1 MSENRITDP
10 DVLLQQELDAMAAE
24 VPDMPAS
31 FRNGWREAVREDA
44 RMRAEAEAARPAA
57 QDRPTPAA
65 GPAGADRPTVTEFPT
80 AAARPAGTD
89 RPAAAHP
96 AAGRLLRTRRWV
108 PWVCAAAMMVF
119 LVGGTMLTR
128 NTLSPR
134 LHASHTAAPTALAGK
149 NAPPAEQLFE
159 QELAE
164 EAREA
169 EEAAPDDMVLVPA
182 GAGDKLQHPVFNQ
195 VPAEDAPGEDTPVED
210 TPVEDTWQ
218 ADEKLQLLLAPNGT
232 GAPAA
237 DLMEGSVEAEG
248 DAEVAAV
255 PSSRDAEKREAPGLR
270 SRILDF
276 LEDMGAFVLAAL
288 PYLAGAAVLAA
299 GIILFRRR
307 K

>member
-1 MSENRITDP
+1 
-10 DVLLQQELDAMAAE
+10 
-24 VPDMPAS
+24 
-31 FRNGWREAVREDA
+31 
-44 RMRAEAEAARPAA
+44 
-57 QDRPTPAA
+57 
-65 GPAGADRPTVTEFPT
+65 
-80 AAARPAGTD
+80 
-89 RPAAAHP
+89 
-96 AAGRLLRTRRWV
+96 
-108 PWVCAAAMMVF
+108 MVF

-164 EAREA
+164 EAPEA

-182 GAGDKLQHPVFNQ
+182 AAGDTLQHPVFNQ
-195 VPAEDAPGEDTPVED
+195 VPAEDASEKD

-232 GAPAA
+232 GAPTA
-237 DLMEGSVEAEG
+237 DLMEGTVEAEG

>member
-65 GPAGADRPTVTEFPT
+65 GPTVTEFP
-80 AAARPAGTD
+80 AAAGRPAGTD

-96 AAGRLLRTRRWV
+96 ASGRLLRTRRWV

-159 QELAE
+159 EELAE
-164 EAREA
+164 EAPEA

-182 GAGDKLQHPVFNQ
+182 AAGDTLQHPVFNQ
-195 VPAEDAPGEDTPVED
+195 VPAEDASEKD

-232 GAPAA
+232 GAPTA
-237 DLMEGSVEAEG
+237 DLMEGTVEAEG